1 MKPKMKTVKKSSK
14 KIKAPAGKSVQ
25 PGTASRITPFLMFRE
40 KCAEAAA
47 FYVSIFKNSKVLYS
61 NPMSASFV
69 IDGQKFNAFNGGPH
83 FSFSEGFSVFVSV
96 DTQNEIDTYW
106 NKLIAG
112 GGAESQCGW
121 LRDKYGLSWQI
132 VPKIL
137 MELLGHKDREK
148 ANRATQAMFR
158 MKKIIIQ
165 DLKDAAEGK

>member
-1 MKPKMKTVKKSSK
+1 MKKKK
-14 KIKAPAGKSVQ
+14 AGKNLKPSAEPRV
-25 PGTASRITPFLMFRE
+25 TPFLMFRE

-47 FYVSIFKNSKVLYS
+47 FYVSIFKKNSKVLYS

-69 IDGQKFNAFNGGPH
+69 LDGQKFNAFNGGPH
-83 FSFSEGFSVFVSV
+83 FTFSEGFSVFVSV
-96 DTQNEIDTYW
+96 DTQKEVDYYW
-106 NKLIAG
+106 NKLIAD

-132 VPKIL
+132 IPKAL

-158 MKKIIIQ
+158 MKKIIVQ
-165 DLKDAAEGK
+165 DLKDAADGK